1 MCRADFPYLQ
11 NSGRLFF
18 LTLKVIASSTQ
29 FFTIFEH
36 FNIQKRKEKVDIN
49 PNLKKQNKDDNFDMK
64 F

>member
-1 MCRADFPYLQ
+1 MQSGFSISSKFRA
-11 NSGRLFF
+11 SFF